1 MKHKVLIALFEN
13 GFVIYF
19 CLCQVFVAACKLS
32 LVAVSG
38 GCSPVVMCR
47 LLVLVASLVAQH
59 RLCVAQACSIFLDQR
74 LNLRWQVDSSP
85 LDHRGSPPY
94 SSQSHK
100 TKTNW
105 SSKYKIKLDSFHGK
119 YLFFLKLCHHLQCNY
134 GLTPKAL
141 SLWDRADWF
150 YNPRRKGQTTQEK
163 KNGSNELKYFTN
175 EQPDNQQMHDKMPSF
190 TTHQEETQIKK
201 TVNYHVRHKKS

>member
-105 SSKYKIKLDSFHGK
+105 SSKYKIKLDSFQEYKDSSTFLSQSMCLPCYQIEEQNNIIISIDVGK
-119 YLFFLKLCHHLQCNY
+119 FFNK
-134 GLTPKAL
+134 
-141 SLWDRADWF
+141 
-150 YNPRRKGQTTQEK
+150 
-163 KNGSNELKYFTN
+163 
-175 EQPDNQQMHDKMPSF
+175 
-190 TTHQEETQIKK
+190 I
-201 TVNYHVRHKKS
+201 